1 MSMKEGEFMMNISQ
15 AGIDLIKKF
24 EGCRLKA
31 YKAVKTEIYFTIGY
45 GHYGSD
51 VKEGQVITQAEANRL
66 LETDLRKFV
75 LGVNA
80 LLKVPVNQNQF
91 DALVSF
97 AFNCGV
103 GALQKSTLLKYIN
116 ITDFI
121 SASNEFDEWV
131 HAGGKVLNGLVNRRA
146 AEKALFLKAVTQPP
160 KSTSSKDV
168 VPYPGHLIKKGS
180 KGKDVE
186 RIQRAVGADPDGIYG
201 PKTEAA
207 VKAYQKRHGLAVDGI
222 VGPITWSMMF

>member
-1 MSMKEGEFMMNISQ
+1 MLMKEGEFIMNISQ

-31 YKAVKTEIYFTIGY
+31 YKAVKSEIYYTIGY

-51 VKEGQVITQAEANRL
+51 VKEGQVITQAEANSL
-66 LETDLRKFV
+66 LEMDLRKFV

-116 ITDFI
+116 KNDFK
-121 SASNEFDEWV
+121 SAVNEFEKWV
-131 HAGGKVLNGLVNRRA
+131 HAGGKILNGLVNRRA
-146 AEKALFLKAVTQPP
+146 AEKALFLKVVTLSP
-160 KSTSSKDV
+160 KSTSGKDI
-168 VPYPGHLIKKGS
+168 VPYPGHLIKSGS

-207 VKAYQKRHGLAVDGI
+207 VKAYQKRHGLTVDGI